1 MSQHHECHKALTYML
16 TPLHIYGLQKHENVV
31 FSIPNS
37 KNNEYIHNCTK
48 YEFFIFTISMW
59 SKYSY
64 KLIKKDEVFE

>member
-37 KNNEYIHNCTK
+37 KNNEYIR
-48 YEFFIFTISMW
+48 IS
-59 SKYSY
+59 
-64 KLIKKDEVFE
+64 